1 MLYGLVWTEMA
12 TVVASWVS
20 TPLSTNVRA
29 CDVAANV
36 VWVLELVVLVVFR
49 ASLAFSSFTML
60 SKASFATIY
69 PSSLPK
75 FIPLSIPSS
84 NLSSIFASKFR
95 NAAFLPS
102 S

>member
-1 MLYGLVWTEMA
+1 MLYRLVWTEMA
-12 TVVASWVS
+12 MVVASWVS
-20 TPLSTNVRA
+20 TPLLTNVWA
-29 CDVAANV
+29 CDVAANI
-36 VWVLELVVLVVFR
+36 VWVLELVVVVVFR
-49 ASLAFSSFTML
+49 ASLAFGSFTMS

-84 NLSSIFASKFR
+84 NLFSIFASKFH
-95 NAAFLPS
+95 NTAFLPS